1 MKFLLGAILT
11 VAMIVIGICIYKT
24 YTEEHKLAKLVRNI
38 LLIGLGIVLFN
49 LVTLLTHFEWVC
61 LLAYSAYFV
70 ASDWLLYYLFR
81 FSMDYIG
88 SDFEK
93 YVKTK
98 LMLLLLIVDSV
109 TILINNIYPYLFRL
123 KEVSLFGGERFYELE
138 VSKLYYVHY
147 AIVLM
152 LVAFC
157 LISLFYGA
165 FTAPTFYRKKYFLIA
180 VIMVVLVVLN
190 IFTLTS
196 AIDVSVIGYVV
207 EGICIYYCAF
217 VYTPQRLLQKTLLH
231 VTKDMSVAL
240 FVLDMEGR
248 LLYSNNPAKQ
258 LLDPENLLVNKQ
270 GISLEEWCRTE
281 YLENKEE
288 FTREQTFYRE
298 EDELI
303 LKIQLQRMVDGRKQL
318 QGGYFVIQDRTEE
331 INALR
336 KERYL
341 ATHDNL
347 TGLYNKQYFY
357 ERVERYIKRNPNQE
371 LLVICTDIKEFKM
384 INDFLGTK
392 TGDLVLQNVAAMLK
406 EQLPKG
412 IYFGRL
418 GNDVFAV
425 LMAKENFAESL
436 FEKEE
441 RAAYFAGMKKDV
453 SFPVINYVG
462 VYEVVERNLPV
473 SVMCDRA
480 RMAIKRVK
488 GDYHKRIAYYDNVI
502 RDRILH
508 EQEII
513 ADLDEAIWEGQF
525 KMYLQPQMGADGKL
539 LGAEAL
545 IRWVHPEK
553 GFVMPDDFIPVFERN
568 GLISDVD
575 RYIWEVA
582 CKQLRK
588 WKEEGR
594 EELYISVNI
603 SPRDFYFL
611 NIFQIFTEFVE
622 KYEISPKN
630 LKLEIT
636 ETAIV
641 MDFQRQ
647 QELITRLRRNGFVV
661 EMDDFGSGYSSLNM
675 LKDIHVDVLKIDMAF
690 LKKAEDE
697 DRSKKILQMII
708 GLSKELGMP
717 VITEGIENAE
727 QVKFLS
733 EMGCEMFQGYYFA
746 KPMTVEDF
754 EQAYIK

>member
-1 MKFLLGAILT
+1 MKLLLGAILS

-109 TILINNIYPYLFRL
+109 TILINNIYPYLFKL

-138 VSKLYYVHY
+138 VSKLYYIHY

-152 LVAFC
+152 LVTFC

-165 FTAPTFYRKKYFLIA
+165 FTAPTFYRKKYLLIA

-258 LLDPENLLVNKQ
+258 LLNPENLLVNKQ
-270 GISLEEWCRTE
+270 GITLEEWCRTE

-318 QGGYFVIQDRTEE
+318 QGGYFVIQDR
-331 INALR
+331 
-336 KERYL
+336 
-341 ATHDNL
+341 
-347 TGLYNKQYFY
+347 
-357 ERVERYIKRNPNQE
+357 
-371 LLVICTDIKEFKM
+371 
-384 INDFLGTK
+384 
-392 TGDLVLQNVAAMLK
+392 
-406 EQLPKG
+406 
-412 IYFGRL
+412 
-418 GNDVFAV
+418 
-425 LMAKENFAESL
+425 
-436 FEKEE
+436 
-441 RAAYFAGMKKDV
+441 
-453 SFPVINYVG
+453 
-462 VYEVVERNLPV
+462 
-473 SVMCDRA
+473 
-480 RMAIKRVK
+480 
-488 GDYHKRIAYYDNVI
+488 
-502 RDRILH
+502 RD
-508 EQEII
+508 
-513 ADLDEAIWEGQF
+513 
-525 KMYLQPQMGADGKL
+525 
-539 LGAEAL
+539 
-545 IRWVHPEK
+545 
-553 GFVMPDDFIPVFERN
+553 
-568 GLISDVD
+568 
-575 RYIWEVA
+575 
-582 CKQLRK
+582 
-588 WKEEGR
+588 
-594 EELYISVNI
+594 
-603 SPRDFYFL
+603 
-611 NIFQIFTEFVE
+611 
-622 KYEISPKN
+622 
-630 LKLEIT
+630 
-636 ETAIV
+636 
-641 MDFQRQ
+641 
-647 QELITRLRRNGFVV
+647 
-661 EMDDFGSGYSSLNM
+661 
-675 LKDIHVDVLKIDMAF
+675 
-690 LKKAEDE
+690 
-697 DRSKKILQMII
+697 
-708 GLSKELGMP
+708 
-717 VITEGIENAE
+717 
-727 QVKFLS
+727 
-733 EMGCEMFQGYYFA
+733 
-746 KPMTVEDF
+746 
-754 EQAYIK
+754 